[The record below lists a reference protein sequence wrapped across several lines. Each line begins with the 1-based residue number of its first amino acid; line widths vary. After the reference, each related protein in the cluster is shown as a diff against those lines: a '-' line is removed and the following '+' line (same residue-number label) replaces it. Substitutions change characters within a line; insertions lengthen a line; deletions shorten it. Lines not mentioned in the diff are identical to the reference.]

1 MKFVPVSRAIVSIT
15 TGSST
20 SLKSSWTR
28 SSGFGVPPGAADG
41 GGAATARG
49 GGAGTGGEAVC
60 APAPATRSPA
70 ARPAKM
76 AGAQR
81 SNTLFPRA
89 APRRRPSL
97 RDVIGEG
104 TLAPVRALHGD
115 GDAVR
120 LGQLPQEVGALFRP
134 VDSHAVETRHR
145 VPVLDPDLLEHAARL
160 HGVELHPDHVAVLI
174 LRQNV
179 CLCEEGRRVS
189 RRIFYFAACHREPV
203 VGDALDPGPP
213 GGRGRNLRARSLLEG
228 ELFPARPV
236 FEDD

>member
-20 SLKSSWTR
+20 SLKSSCTR
-28 SSGFGVPPGAADG
+28 SSGLGVAPGPADG

-49 GGAGTGGEAVC
+49 GGAGAGGEAVC
-60 APAPATRSPA
+60 ALARPTSSEA

-81 SNTLFPRA
+81 PSTFFSRA
-89 APRRRPSL
+89 VPRRCPSL
-97 RDVIGEG
+97 RDVIGERTLVPVG
-104 TLAPVRALHGD
+104 TLYRN
-115 GDAVR
+115 GDAAR

-134 VDSHAVETRHR
+134 VDSHAVETRHH
-145 VPVLDPDLLEHAARL
+145 VPALNPDLLEHAARL

-179 CLCEEGRRVS
+179 CL
-189 RRIFYFAACHREPV
+189 
-203 VGDALDPGPP
+203 
-213 GGRGRNLRARSLLEG
+213 
-228 ELFPARPV
+228 
-236 FEDD
+236 